1 MRGRTEVGGARIFAC
16 LYSPPAQRQLLEA
29 LCALEREIGASLAPG
44 LDHQVA
50 HTRLSWWREECQ
62 RCAAGAAAHP
72 LTRQIAQLTS
82 APARAG
88 LTGFADA
95 ATWDLAAATF
105 ESRRELTAYCERW
118 SAAMIATW
126 TQTAQ
131 PAADGAQLRTVG
143 RLLRESEL
151 LLQLPA
157 DARAGRVRLPLDE
170 LERAGLTPQ
179 ALTAGTPGEPLRAL
193 LSGAHARARVA
204 LAQAAAA
211 LTPLEQP
218 PLRALVVWAHM
229 ALIGSRRFSDAL
241 PRAAGAGEGPAPLDG
256 WRAWRAARRAATGS
270 LRL

>member
-170 LERAGLTPQ
+170 LERAHATAAQLAHPPWNEDLSQLLRARYGELRD
-179 ALTAGTPGEPLRAL
+179 ALHSATAALCGRERGPLR
-193 LSGAHARARVA
+193 G
-204 LAQAAAA
+204 
-211 LTPLEQP
+211 
-218 PLRALVVWAHM
+218 LVVWTSLA
-229 ALIGSRRFSDAL
+229 AAQLQRARSRLPDA
-241 PRAAGAGEGPAPLDG
+241 PGPGGGQAFLDAF
-256 WRAWRAARRAATGS
+256 RAWRAARGAQAAP
-270 LRL
+270 